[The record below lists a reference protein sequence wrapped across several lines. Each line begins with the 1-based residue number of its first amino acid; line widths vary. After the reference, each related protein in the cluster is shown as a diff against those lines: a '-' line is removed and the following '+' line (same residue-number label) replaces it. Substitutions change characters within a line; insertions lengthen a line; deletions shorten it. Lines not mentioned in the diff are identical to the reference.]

1 LGVSSQ
7 KFAEKVKFQK
17 LLVKIHNKLTKK
29 PYIFTRRFD
38 AGELKPLMVENNMTK
53 KNILKRLNTLYKETP
68 VKDISPGEKIVI
80 FSDLHLGNGGRMDDF
95 AHNSDFFLY
104 VLKNYYYPGNYRLI
118 LNGDIEEL
126 HRFSLKGIL
135 SRWHELYQ
143 VLNQFHQGNSLF
155 RVLGN
160 HDYRL
165 HARSHSLAKK
175 DSGSHFHLN
184 VPLLD
189 ALKLRWKGND
199 ILIFHGHQAGRFN
212 GYIHGVIT
220 FFMRYF
226 ANPLG
231 IGSYS
236 VAFNS
241 KKKYKVEKRVYDFA
255 RERKILAMIGHTHRP
270 LFESLSRIDTL
281 KFRIE
286 TMCRKYPLSDFQE
299 QKELEKKIKRFKEEL
314 QALIS
319 KETSEENIY
328 IHTLYGEDPMVP
340 CIFNSGCC
348 IGRNGITA
356 LEIKNGEIRL
366 VYWFDS
372 TRTNKYF
379 NLNGYKPNQLKT
391 SDYYRVILKKESL
404 DYVFSRVKLL
414 S

>member
-1 LGVSSQ
+1 
-7 KFAEKVKFQK
+7 
-17 LLVKIHNKLTKK
+17 
-29 PYIFTRRFD
+29 
-38 AGELKPLMVENNMTK
+38 MTK
-53 KNILKRLNTLYKETP
+53 KNILKRLNNLFEETP
-68 VKDISPGEKIVI
+68 VKDISPGDKIVI

-104 VLKNYYYPGNYRLI
+104 VLRNYYYPKNYRLI

-126 HRFSLKGIL
+126 HRFSLKGII
-135 SRWHELYQ
+135 SCWQELYQ
-143 VLNQFHQGNSLF
+143 ILNKFHRRNSLL
-155 RVLGN
+155 RLLGN

-165 HARSHSLAKK
+165 QARRHSLAKK
-175 DSGSHFHLN
+175 HAGYGFLLN

-212 GYIHGVIT
+212 GYVHAVIT

-231 IGSYS
+231 IGNYS

-241 KKKYKVEKRVYDFA
+241 NKKYKVEKRVYDFA
-255 RERKILAMIGHTHRP
+255 KERKILAMIGHTHRP

-281 KFRIE
+281 KYRIE
-286 TMCRKYPLSDFQE
+286 KMCRKYPHSRFHE
-299 QKELEKKIKRFKEEL
+299 QQELEKKIKRFKEEL

-348 IGRNGITA
+348 IGRNGMTA
-356 LEIKNGEIRL
+356 LEIKKGEIRL

-372 TRTNKYF
+372 GRTGKYF
-379 NLNGYKPNQLKT
+379 NLNGYRPNQLKT

>member
-1 LGVSSQ
+1 
-7 KFAEKVKFQK
+7 
-17 LLVKIHNKLTKK
+17 
-29 PYIFTRRFD
+29 
-38 AGELKPLMVENNMTK
+38 MTE
-53 KNILKRLNTLYKETP
+53 KNILKRLNNLYKETP
-68 VKDISPGEKIVI
+68 VKDISPGDKIVI

-95 AHNSDFFLY
+95 AHNGNFFLY
-104 VLKNYYYPGNYRLI
+104 ILKNYYSPKNYRLI

-126 HRFSLKGIL
+126 HRFSLKGIF
-135 SRWHELYQ
+135 SRWQELYRI
-143 VLNQFHQGNSLF
+143 LEGFHRRDSLF
-155 RVLGN
+155 RLLGN

-165 HARSHSLAKK
+165 HAKRHSHAKRN
-175 DSGSHFHLN
+175 SHHHFLLN
-184 VPLLD
+184 IPLLD

-212 GYIHGVIT
+212 GYLHAVIT
-220 FFMRYF
+220 FFVRYF

-231 IGSYS
+231 IGNYS
-236 VAFNS
+236 VAFDS
-241 KKKYKVEKRVYDFA
+241 QKKYKVEKRVYDFA
-255 RERKILAMIGHTHRP
+255 KERKILALIGHTHRP

-286 TMCRKYPLSDFQE
+286 KMCRKYPLFGLQE
-299 QKELEKKIKRFKEEL
+299 QQELEKKIKRFKEEL
-314 QALIS
+314 QSLIR

-340 CIFNSGCC
+340 CIFNSGCG
-348 IGRNGITA
+348 IGRNGMTA
-356 LEIKNGEIRL
+356 IEIKKGEIRL

-372 TRTNKYF
+372 TRTGKYF
-379 NLNGYKPNQLKT
+379 NLNGYRPNQLKT